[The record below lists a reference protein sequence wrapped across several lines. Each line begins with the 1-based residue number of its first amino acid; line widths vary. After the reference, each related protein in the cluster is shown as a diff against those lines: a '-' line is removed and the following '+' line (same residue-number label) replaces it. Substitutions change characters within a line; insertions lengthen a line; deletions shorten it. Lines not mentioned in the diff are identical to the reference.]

1 MPSTSNTKVSVLA
14 PTLRWPGRSP
24 ASIPSVQARQTRG
37 ARRPYP
43 SHGRSAHLALAALAG
58 DDLQLQPP
66 TVPPTSLPLRPT
78 QPFDAD
84 ALEYHFP
91 TTVAAKL
98 AIAQELGLPLSKLS
112 PDARAFIDHVL
123 EDTRMR
129 RLVLGR
135 IRAYFRAKPS
145 GADHAG

>member
-14 PTLRWPGRSP
+14 PTSGGRADSPCIDTERSSAANARSAPTVSVTRRSTAPWPPWRETTS
-24 ASIPSVQARQTRG
+24 SCN
-37 ARRPYP
+37 RRP
-43 SHGRSAHLALAALAG
+43 SH
-58 DDLQLQPP
+58 
-66 TVPPTSLPLRPT
+66 RPACRYAP

-84 ALEYHFP
+84 ALEYHF